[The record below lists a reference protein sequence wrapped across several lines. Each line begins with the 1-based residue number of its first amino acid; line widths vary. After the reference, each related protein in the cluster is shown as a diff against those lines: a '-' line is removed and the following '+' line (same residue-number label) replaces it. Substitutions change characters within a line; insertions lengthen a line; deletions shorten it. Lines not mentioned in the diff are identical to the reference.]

1 MFHENVLCVLM
12 LYIIHDKQLSLRQPL
27 SFLPLLF
34 IRTQRSIG
42 HSFIGGIREY
52 EISGVYIYLLTNI
65 SQPCFNSYELVPIF
79 YYRDKTRVQMFY
91 FLIHAINFS
100 CYIIMYMFVLSG
112 TLE

>member
-34 IRTQRSIG
+34 IRTQRTIG

-52 EISGVYIYLLTNI
+52 EINGVYIYLLTNI
-65 SQPCFNSYELVPIF
+65 SQPCFNS
-79 YYRDKTRVQMFY
+79 
-91 FLIHAINFS
+91 
-100 CYIIMYMFVLSG
+100 
-112 TLE
+112 